1 MSKNAEDGQIQVA
14 LVEDD
19 DEIRANLAY
28 RISSRA
34 GYRLAAACADA
45 ESALAELP
53 RHKPDVVLMD
63 INLPGMDGVECVRRL
78 KPRMTETQFV
88 MLTVYEDSNRLFKSL
103 VAGASGYLLKRTST
117 SRLMEAIR
125 EAHRGG
131 SPMTPQIA
139 RLVVRHF
146 QQPAEAASE
155 VGKLTAREKDVLDQ
169 LSKGFRYKEIVGN
182 LGISEG
188 TLHSH
193 IRNIYEK
200 LHVHSRTEAV
210 VKYLHP

>member
-1 MSKNAEDGQIQVA
+1 MESGLIQVA

-19 DEIRANLAY
+19 EEIRANLAY
-28 RISSRA
+28 RISSHPPF
-34 GYRLAAACADA
+34 RLAGSHASA

-53 RHKPDVVLMD
+53 QQKPDVVLMD

-78 KPRMTETQFV
+78 KPRMSATQFV
-88 MLTVYEDSNRLFKSL
+88 MLTVYEDSQRLLKSL
-103 VAGASGYLLKRTST
+103 MAGASGYLLKRTTPSK
-117 SRLMEAIR
+117 LLAAIR
-125 EAHRGG
+125 EAHQGG

-139 RLVVRHF
+139 RLVVQHF
-146 QQPAEAASE
+146 QQAAAPSVE
-155 VGKLTAREKDVLDQ
+155 IGKLTAREKEVLDQ

-182 LGISEG
+182 LAISEG

-200 LHVHSRTEAV
+200 LRVHSRTEAV